1 MGLNELPDFM
11 SYQLVHRL
19 ASALM
24 EARKCFAPYAMMIVH
39 SFNKEKEHFTDYQAF
54 LRLFGKVVVHSRLI
68 HVGQREGI
76 QIYSEWVVGT
86 D

>member
-54 LRLFGKVVVHSRLI
+54 LRLWRKGPENQATVQVIPLHYLRVSL
-68 HVGQREGI
+68 
-76 QIYSEWVVGT
+76 
-86 D
+86 

>member
-11 SYQLVHRL
+11 SFQLVLRL
-19 ASALM
+19 ASALV

-39 SFNKEKEHFTDYQAF
+39 SFN
-54 LRLFGKVVVHSRLI
+54 RLFGKVVVHSRLI